1 MDPVI
6 RRGDNVGSGTVCRT
20 SVLVT
25 SRMTGSKIL
34 NKTEMKNL
42 LIVESPAK
50 AKTIGKYLGKDYEVL
65 ASFGH
70 IRDLPSKDGSV
81 EPDNNFAMHYQ
92 VAVKSSKHVK
102 EIVDKAKNC
111 GKLILAPDPDREGE
125 SIAWHILEVL
135 KAKKAI
141 KSTTKVERV
150 VFNAITKNSILEA
163 IKKPREIDMDLVNA
177 QQARRALDYL
187 VGFTLSPVLWRK
199 LPGSRSAGR
208 VQSVALRLIC
218 DREDEID
225 AFKSEEYWDVK
236 LDLESSKNVAFQASL
251 SEIEGKKLERFSI
264 ITQAQAGNIKKLL
277 EAKKYQVA
285 AITKKQAKRRSNPP
299 FTTSSLQQEAARKLG
314 FGASRTM
321 MIAQKLYEGIE
332 IDGTAQGLITYM
344 RTDSVATTPEAIT
357 AVREKIN
364 ALYGDKYLPEVPNV
378 FKSKV
383 KNAQEAHEAIRPTDF
398 SLSPDKVRRYLDD
411 AQFALYDLVWKRMLA
426 SQMADVIFDQV
437 VADIVTIPAY
447 AKARATGSTIRFDG
461 FYKVYRED
469 RDDNETDEDDS
480 KQNLPELSEKENLG
494 LIEVKPQQHFTEPPP
509 RYSEA
514 SLVKKMEELGIG
526 RPSTYAAIISVLQDR
541 GYVKLDKKRFFPE
554 ERGRIVTTF
563 LKEFF
568 AKYVEFDYTA
578 GLEDEL
584 DIISNG
590 KMDWKIF
597 LKKFWKDF
605 NGNIGE
611 VSEKPFSEVLEIL
624 NQKVGDHIF
633 GRDEHGH
640 LKDTCPTCSTG
651 KLGLRLGKFGAFVGC
666 SNYPECKHTMQ
677 LFEKDGDDGEEGGKK
692 PPFEPR
698 SLGKDPKTGF
708 EVMVKI
714 GPYGP
719 YLELIGS
726 EIVAEVKEEEKA
738 EVAEEKPAKKTKAG
752 KESKAKPKKEKAP
765 KKPKKAKEK
774 KPKRISIPK
783 NLDPNTIDL
792 KAATDLLSL
801 PREIGIHPET
811 GLKIV
816 ANIGPFGPYLLHDK
830 VFSSVKED
838 NILEI
843 GLNRAI
849 DIMTSAA
856 EKRAANGG
864 KRRGRFAKKKT
875 K

>member
-1 MDPVI
+1 
-6 RRGDNVGSGTVCRT
+6 
-20 SVLVT
+20 
-25 SRMTGSKIL
+25 
-34 NKTEMKNL
+34 MKNL

-50 AKTIGKYLGKDYEVL
+50 AKTIGKYLGKDYKVL

-81 EPDNNFAMHYQ
+81 EPDNDFAMNY
-92 VAVKSSKHVK
+92 KISDRSSKHVK
-102 EIVDKAKNC
+102 EITDAAKLC
-111 GKLILAPDPDREGE
+111 SKLILAPDPDREGE
-125 SIAWHILEVL
+125 SIAWHVLEVL

-141 KSTTKVERV
+141 KATTKVERV
-150 VFNAITKNSILEA
+150 VFNAITKNSIVEA
-163 IKKPREIDMDLVNA
+163 IKNPREIDMDLVNA

-218 DREDEID
+218 DREEEIE
-225 AFKSEEYWDVK
+225 AFKSEEYWDIK
-236 LDLESSKNVAFQASL
+236 LDLETAKKVQFQATVFEL
-251 SEIEGKKLERFSI
+251 EGKKLERFSVV
-264 ITQAQAGNIKKLL
+264 TEKQAGDIKKLL
-277 EAKKYQVA
+277 DAKKYQVLS
-285 AITKKQAKRRSNPP
+285 ITKKQAKRRPQAP

-321 MIAQKLYEGIE
+321 MTAQKLYEGTE

-344 RTDSVATTPEAIT
+344 RTDSVAITPEAIT
-357 AVREKIN
+357 EVRATIN
-364 ALYGDKYLPEVPNV
+364 KLYGKDYLPEAANV

-398 SLSPDKVRRYLDD
+398 SLTPEKVKKYLDEG
-411 AQFALYDLVWKRMLA
+411 QFALYDLVWKRTLA

-437 VADIVTIPAY
+437 VAEIVTTPTY

-461 FYKVYRED
+461 FHRVYHED
-469 RDDNETDEDDS
+469 RDEGEGEDDDG
-480 KQNLPELSEKENLG
+480 KQALPDLKEKESLD
-494 LIEVKPQQHFTEPPP
+494 LLEVKPQQHFTEPLP

-514 SLVKKMEELGIG
+514 SLVKKLEELGIG

-541 GYVKLDKKRFFPE
+541 GYVKLDKRRFFPE

-590 KMDWKIF
+590 KMNWKIF

-605 NGNIGE
+605 HGNTSQ
-611 VSEKPFSEVLEIL
+611 VMEKPFGEVLEVL
-624 NQKVGDHIF
+624 NQKVGTHIL
-633 GRDEHGH
+633 GRDEVGN
-640 LKDTCPTCSTG
+640 LKDSCPVCATG
-651 KLGLRLGKFGAFVGC
+651 KLGLRLSKFGAFIGC

-677 LFEKDGDDGEEGGKK
+677 LFDKDGDSDGEDGENKK
-692 PPFEPR
+692 PKFEPR

-726 EIVAEVKEEEKA
+726 EIVAPVKEEK
-738 EVAEEKPAKKTKAG
+738 EEKDDGKKKKKTT
-752 KESKAKPKKEKAP
+752 KKST
-765 KKPKKAKEK
+765 KKPKEK

-783 NLDPNTIDL
+783 NIDPNSIDL
-792 KAATDLLSL
+792 AAAAGLLTL
-801 PREIGIHPET
+801 PREVGIHPET
-811 GLKIV
+811 GEKIV

-830 VFSSVKED
+830 KFTSVKED
-838 NILEI
+838 SILEI
-843 GLNRAI
+843 GLNRAVDLI
-849 DIMTSAA
+849 AQAA
-856 EKRAANGG
+856 QKKGTR
-864 KRRGRFAKKKT
+864 KFQRKKK
-875 K
+875 

>member
-1 MDPVI
+1 
-6 RRGDNVGSGTVCRT
+6 
-20 SVLVT
+20 
-25 SRMTGSKIL
+25 
-34 NKTEMKNL
+34 MKNL

-81 EPDNNFAMHYQ
+81 EPNNDFAMHYE
-92 VAVKSSKHVK
+92 VSSKSSKNVK
-102 EIVDKAKNC
+102 AIVDAAKTAQ
-111 GKLILAPDPDREGE
+111 KLILAPDPDREGE
-125 SIAWHILEVL
+125 SIAWHVLEVL
-135 KAKKAI
+135 KQKKAL

-163 IKKPREIDMDLVNA
+163 IKNPRAIDMDLVDA

-218 DREDEID
+218 DREEEIE
-225 AFKSEEYWDVK
+225 AFKSEEYWDIK
-236 LDLESSKNVAFQASL
+236 LDLKNAQNQEFQASVVEL
-251 SEIEGKKLERFSI
+251 EGKKLEKFSI
-264 ITQAQAGNIKKLL
+264 VTEDQAGKIKELL
-277 EAKKYQVA
+277 ADKKYQVLS
-285 AITKKQAKRRSNPP
+285 ITKKQAKRRSNPP

-321 MIAQKLYEGIE
+321 MTAQRLYEGIE
-332 IDGTAQGLITYM
+332 IDGQAQGLITYM

-357 AVREKIN
+357 AVREKI
-364 ALYGDKYLPEVPNV
+364 AGLYGKNYLPESPNV

-398 SLSPDKVRRYLDD
+398 SLTPDKVKKYLDD
-411 AQFALYDLVWKRMLA
+411 GQFALYDLIWKRMLA

-437 VADIVTIPAY
+437 VAEIVTIPAY
-447 AKARATGSTIRFDG
+447 ARARATGSTIKFDG

-469 RDDNETDEDDS
+469 RDDNEVDEDDG
-480 KQNLPELSEKENLG
+480 KQILPELKEKESVG
-494 LIEVKPQQHFTEPPP
+494 LLDVKPQQHFTEPPP

-514 SLVKKMEELGIG
+514 SLVKKLEELGIG

-578 GLEDEL
+578 NLEDEL

-590 KMDWKIF
+590 KMNWKVF

-605 NGNIGE
+605 HGNTSQ
-611 VSEKPFSEVLEIL
+611 VMEKPFSEVLEVL
-624 NQKVGDHIF
+624 NQKIGNHIF
-633 GRDEHGH
+633 GRDEKGN
-640 LKDTCPTCSTG
+640 LKDTCPTCNTG
-651 KLGLRLGKFGAFVGC
+651 KLGLRLGKFGAFIGC

-677 LFEKDGDDGEEGGKK
+677 IFTEEGSEDGENKK
-692 PPFEPR
+692 ASFEPR
-698 SLGKDPKTGF
+698 SLGKDPKTGY
-708 EVMVKI
+708 EVMVKL

-726 EIVAEVKEEEKA
+726 EITAPVVEEEKT
-738 EVAEEKPAKKTKAG
+738 EEKPGKKTK
-752 KESKAKPKKEKAP
+752 KKAP
-765 KKPKKAKEK
+765 KKPKAK

-783 NLDPNTIDL
+783 TIDPNLIDL
-792 KAATDLLSL
+792 EQAAGLLSL
-801 PREIGIHPET
+801 PREVGIHPET
-811 GLKIV
+811 GEKIV
-816 ANIGPFGPYLLHDK
+816 ANIGPFGPYLLHNK
-830 VFSSVKED
+830 VFSSVKDD

-843 GLNRAI
+843 GLNRAVDVI
-849 DIMTSAA
+849 ASVA
-856 EKRAANGG
+856 EKKASG
-864 KRRGRFAKKKT
+864 KGRRGGFTRKKK

>member
-1 MDPVI
+1 
-6 RRGDNVGSGTVCRT
+6 
-20 SVLVT
+20 
-25 SRMTGSKIL
+25 
-34 NKTEMKNL
+34 MKNL

-70 IRDLPSKDGSV
+70 VRDLPSKEGSV
-81 EPDNNFAMHYQ
+81 DTKNDFAMKYE
-92 VAVKSSKHVK
+92 VSAKAAKNVKA
-102 EIVDKAKNC
+102 IVDAAKSC
-111 GKLILAPDPDREGE
+111 QKLILAPDPDREGE
-125 SIAWHILEVL
+125 SIAWHVLEVL
-135 KAKKAI
+135 KGKKAI
-141 KSTTKVERV
+141 KASTKVERV
-150 VFNAITKNSILEA
+150 VFNAITKNSIIEA
-163 IKKPREIDMDLVNA
+163 IKNPRDIDMDLVNA

-218 DREDEID
+218 DREEEIE

-236 LDLESSKNVAFQASL
+236 IDLETAKNEQFQANL
-251 SEIEGKKLERFSI
+251 VELNGKKLEKFSI
-264 ITQAQAGNIKKLL
+264 INEAQAGDIKKLL
-277 EAKKYQVA
+277 AEKKYQVLS
-285 AITKKQAKRRSNPP
+285 ITKKQAKRRSNAP

-321 MIAQKLYEGIE
+321 MLAQRLYEGVE

-344 RTDSVATTPEAIT
+344 RTDSVDVTPEAIS
-357 AVREKIN
+357 AVREKIVN
-364 ALYGDKYLPEVPNV
+364 LYGKNYIPDVPNV

-398 SLSPDKVRRYLDD
+398 SLSPDKVKKYLDE
-411 AQFALYDLVWKRMLA
+411 AQFALYDLIWKRMLA

-437 VADIVTIPAY
+437 VAEIITIPSY
-447 AKARATGSTIRFDG
+447 AKARAVGSTIKFDG

-469 RDDNETDEDDS
+469 RDDNESDEDDS
-480 KQNLPELSEKENLG
+480 KQILPDLAEKENLG
-494 LIEVKPQQHFTEPPP
+494 LIDVKPQQHFTEPPP

-514 SLVKKMEELGIG
+514 SLVKKLEELGIG

-541 GYVKLDKKRFFPE
+541 GYVVLEKKRFFPE

-568 AKYVEFDYTA
+568 AKYVEYGYTA
-578 GLEDEL
+578 DLEDEL
-584 DIISNG
+584 DVISNG
-590 KMDWKIF
+590 KLNWKIF

-605 NGNIGE
+605 YTDTSA
-611 VSEKPFSEVLEIL
+611 VMEKPFSEVLEVL
-624 NQKVGDHIF
+624 NQKVGGHIF
-633 GRDEHGH
+633 GRDEKGA
-640 LKDTCPTCSTG
+640 LKDTCPTCGTG
-651 KLGLRLGKFGAFVGC
+651 KLGLRLGKFGAFIGC

-677 LFEKDGDDGEEGGKK
+677 IFTEEGGGEDREIK
-692 PPFEPR
+692 PQFEPR

-726 EIVAEVKEEEKA
+726 EIVAEAKVEEKA
-738 EVAEEKPAKKTKAG
+738 EEVSEKKSKSKTKSA
-752 KESKAKPKKEKAP
+752 AKTKT
-765 KKPKKAKEK
+765 KKPKAAKAK

-792 KAATDLLSL
+792 KAAADLLSL
-801 PREIGIHPET
+801 PREVGTHPET
-811 GLKIV
+811 GMKIV
-816 ANIGPFGPYLLHDK
+816 ANIGPFGPYLLHNK

-843 GLNRAI
+843 GLNRAVDVI
-849 DIMTSAA
+849 ASVA
-856 EKRAANGG
+856 EKRAAG
-864 KRRGRFAKKKT
+864 KGRRSFGKKK
-875 K
+875 KK

>member
-1 MDPVI
+1 MSRWSI
-6 RRGDNVGSGTVCRT
+6 NLKHTV
-20 SVLVT
+20 
-25 SRMTGSKIL
+25 
-34 NKTEMKNL
+34 MKNL

-81 EPDNNFAMHYQ
+81 EPDNDFNMHYQ
-92 VAVKSSKHVK
+92 VSAKSSKHVK
-102 EIVDKAKNC
+102 EIVDRAKSC
-111 GKLILAPDPDREGE
+111 SKLILAPDPDREGE

-141 KSTTKVERV
+141 KATTKVERV

-187 VGFTLSPVLWRK
+187 VGFNLSPVLWRK

-208 VQSVALRLIC
+208 VQSVSLRLIC

-225 AFKSEEYWDVK
+225 AFRSEEYWDVK
-236 LDLESSKNVAFQASL
+236 IDLQSAIGAHFQASL
-251 SEIEGKKLERFSI
+251 TELEGKKLERFSI
-264 ITQAQAGNIKKLL
+264 ITEAQAGNIKKLL
-277 EAKKYQVA
+277 ETKQYQVA

-321 MIAQKLYEGIE
+321 MTAQKLYEGIE
-332 IDGTAQGLITYM
+332 IDGVAQGLITYM

-357 AVREKIN
+357 AVREKIED
-364 ALYGDKYLPEVPNV
+364 LYGNKYLPEVPNV

-398 SLSPDKVRRYLDD
+398 SLSPDKVKKYLDD
-411 AQFALYDLVWKRMLA
+411 GQFALYDLVWKRMLA
-426 SQMADVIFDQV
+426 SQMSDVIFDQV
-437 VADIVTIPAY
+437 VADIVTIPTY
-447 AKARATGSTIRFDG
+447 AKARATGSTVRFDG

-480 KQNLPELSEKENLG
+480 KQNLPELKEKENLG

-526 RPSTYAAIISVLQDR
+526 RPSTYASIISVLQDR
-541 GYVKLDKKRFFPE
+541 GYVRLDKKRFFPE

-590 KMDWKIF
+590 KMNWKIF

-605 NGNIGE
+605 SGNIGV
-611 VSEKPFSEVLEIL
+611 VSEKPFPEVLEIL

-633 GRDEHGH
+633 GRDEHGA
-640 LKDTCPTCSTG
+640 LKDACPTCGSG

-677 LFEKDGDDGEEGGKK
+677 LFEKDGDVGEDGERK

-726 EIVAEVKEEEKA
+726 EIVAEVKEEEKVE
-738 EVAEEKPAKKTKAG
+738 EVEEKPAKKTKKGA
-752 KESKAKPKKEKAP
+752 KEKVKKAP
-765 KKPKKAKEK
+765 KKPAKAKKAKEK

-783 NLDPNTIDL
+783 TLDPNTIDL
-792 KAATDLLSL
+792 KAASDLLSL

-811 GLKIV
+811 GLKII
-816 ANIGPFGPYLLHDK
+816 ANIGPFGPYLLHNK
-830 VFSSVKED
+830 VFASVKDD

-849 DIMTSAA
+849 DVMVAAA
-856 EKRAANGG
+856 EKKAAGG
-864 KRRGRFAKKKT
+864 GRRGGGRFAKKKS